1 MNAWSGDHLGM
12 YHSLSTIDRS
22 GGEADGTRS
31 YAVTGYL
38 LPNAQRPNLR
48 VLTEALVE
56 RLVVSPDGTVSGVE
70 FEHGGN
76 CHKVS
81 VKKEVVLSAGVVSLS
96 QLPFPILCSY
106 GNVVMLL
113 LWRLQGLIILA
124 TLFSHQQTTNTK
136 TKFKTPQILE
146 LSGIGNPSILTAA
159 GIKPIINNPRIG
171 ENFHDHPATGFGYE
185 LADGEHSLDSM
196 QDPSYVE
203 TVMAE
208 YASTRS
214 GPLSTGGA
222 AMGFVSYADLATPAE
237 VLALQDLML
246 SPTHGG
252 HTPEAKQLLAQGI
265 ASKDEAS
272 IQIVLLPAS
281 LNVKHAYDQT
291 KFFEQPPEMAGKHG
305 FLLGACIARPLSVGT
320 VHIASSDPKVDP
332 EIDPAYLSHPA
343 DVEIFS
349 KGLAIVEKMV
359 NTSPFKEKVKRRYY
373 PDGPLDLS
381 DKKAVE
387 TYVRGN
393 VATEYHPLGSCAMGK
408 EGVGAVDDRL
418 KVYGCK
424 GVRVVDASVI
434 PLHVSGNIVATVYAV
449 AEKGADLIKED
460 WKL

>member
-1 MNAWSGDHLGM
+1 M
-12 YHSLSTIDRS
+12 
-22 GGEADGTRS
+22 
-31 YAVTGYL
+31 
-38 LPNAQRPNLR
+38 
-48 VLTEALVE
+48 
-56 RLVVSPDGTVSGVE
+56 
-70 FEHGGN
+70 
-76 CHKVS
+76 
-81 VKKEVVLSAGVVSLS
+81 
-96 QLPFPILCSY
+96 
-106 GNVVMLL
+106 
-113 LWRLQGLIILA
+113 
-124 TLFSHQQTTNTK
+124 
-136 TKFKTPQILE
+136 
-146 LSGIGNPSILTAA
+146 
-159 GIKPIINNPRIG
+159 
-171 ENFHDHPATGFGYE
+171 
-185 LADGEHSLDSM
+185 
-196 QDPSYVE
+196 
-203 TVMAE
+203 
-208 YASTRS
+208 
-214 GPLSTGGA
+214 
-222 AMGFVSYADLATPAE
+222 
-237 VLALQDLML
+237 
-246 SPTHGG
+246 
-252 HTPEAKQLLAQGI
+252 
-265 ASKDEAS
+265 
-272 IQIVLLPAS
+272 LLPAS

-332 EIDPAYLSHPA
+332 VIDPAYLSHPA

-418 KVYGCK
+418 KVHGCK
-424 GVRVVDASVI
+424 GVRVIDASVI

>member
-1 MNAWSGDHLGM
+1 MVPVT
-12 YHSLSTIDRS
+12 YPCSLPLSPINK
-22 GGEADGTRS
+22 
-31 YAVTGYL
+31 
-38 LPNAQRPNLR
+38 P
-48 VLTEALVE
+48 LT
-56 RLVVSPDGTVSGVE
+56 
-70 FEHGGN
+70 
-76 CHKVS
+76 
-81 VKKEVVLSAGVVSLS
+81 
-96 QLPFPILCSY
+96 
-106 GNVVMLL
+106 
-113 LWRLQGLIILA
+113 
-124 TLFSHQQTTNTK
+124 QQPQ
-136 TKFKTPQILE
+136 FKTPQILE

-159 GIKPIINNPRIG
+159 GIKPIVNNPRIG

-185 LADGEHSLDSM
+185 LADGEQSLDSM

-203 TVMAE
+203 TVMEE

-237 VLALQDLML
+237 VSALQDLML
-246 SPTHGG
+246 SSTYGG
-252 HTPEAKQLLAQGI
+252 HTAEAKQLLAKGI

-332 EIDPAYLSHPA
+332 VIDPAYLSHPA

-418 KVYGCK
+418 KVHGCK
-424 GVRVVDASVI
+424 GVRVIDASVI